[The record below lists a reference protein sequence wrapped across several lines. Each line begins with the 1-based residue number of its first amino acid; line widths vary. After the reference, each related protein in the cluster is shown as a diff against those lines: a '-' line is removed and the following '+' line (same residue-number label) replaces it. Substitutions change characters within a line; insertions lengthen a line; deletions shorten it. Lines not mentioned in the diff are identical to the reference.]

1 MNPAVCGL
9 EPSPQFRP
17 AISMRRT
24 SAWARHS
31 RLMVRLTPRLV
42 IGGIFPNH
50 LQETAGAR
58 ITQVFELL
66 LQVFKGCFKA
76 AVGTQVI
83 RKTTVFPLQVQ
94 HPSRILDDRA

>member
-1 MNPAVCGL
+1 
-9 EPSPQFRP
+9 
-17 AISMRRT
+17 
-24 SAWARHS
+24 
-31 RLMVRLTPRLV
+31 MVRLTPRLV
-42 IGGIFPNH
+42 IGDIFLNH
-50 LQETAGAR
+50 PQEMERAL

-66 LQVFKGCFKA
+66 LQVFKGCFEA